1 MQRGQGGG
9 RQLALT
15 SRLGSVSGESL
26 RRTALVGLICV
37 LAAALLSACDDG
49 PTATPTGPSAETTDP
64 MPANSTPAPTPVPP
78 TATPAPTPTPDPT
91 ATPTPPPA
99 APTPGPPTGAGAQRD
114 FDIDSD
120 TLWRE
125 LMDTLTASEQSCI
138 RDELGDEV
146 LKSVLERRAMSEG
159 DTQQWEVSI
168 FGCLALKRLP
178 DYSSPSSSRRCR
190 DSPGR
195 LKGACGRFL

>member
-26 RRTALVGLICV
+26 RRTALVGLMCV

-49 PTATPTGPSAETTDP
+49 PTATPTGPSAETTEP
-64 MPANSTPAPTPVPP
+64 MPATSTPAPTPVPP

-138 RDELGDEV
+138 RDELGDEL
-146 LKSVLERRAMSEG
+146 LKSVLERRAPVRRRHAAVARVHIRMPRPGSG
-159 DTQQWEVSI
+159 CRSI
-168 FGCLALKRLP
+168 SLCQPCADARTDRG
-178 DYSSPSSSRRCR
+178 
-190 DSPGR
+190 G
-195 LKGACGRFL
+195 